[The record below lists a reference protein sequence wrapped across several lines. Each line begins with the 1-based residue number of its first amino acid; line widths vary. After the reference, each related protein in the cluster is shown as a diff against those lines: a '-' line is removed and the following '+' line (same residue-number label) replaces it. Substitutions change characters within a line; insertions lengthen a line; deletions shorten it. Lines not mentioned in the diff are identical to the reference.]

1 MRRNKLH
8 LIKNKVRSNYIKP
21 DSNLD
26 TLIKTLM
33 TMLKT
38 KQNDQRKLWCGINA
52 KFYNYIYTYIE
63 LCINKNNSI

>member
-1 MRRNKLH
+1 MRRNQLN

-38 KQNDQRKLWCGINA
+38 KSKSNTKQNNQKKLWCGINA
-52 KFYNYIYTYIE
+52 KFYNYIYT
-63 LCINKNNSI
+63 